1 MPETVLFVI
10 GSVVVGA
17 SLSLAAYLF
26 IVNRASKKIINN
38 LNKDIEDLLAKMAQA
53 KIENTNGFTKFL
65 SESRDE
71 AFKYIEE
78 VQSAIESLK
87 LAISSKDDKKIK
99 EANEKVLSFL
109 PDKTD

>member
-1 MPETVLFVI
+1 MLETVLFVI
-10 GSVVVGA
+10 GSVGVGA

-26 IVNRASKKIINN
+26 IVNRANKKIINN
-38 LNKDIEDLLAKMAQA
+38 LNKDIEDLLAKMAQT

-78 VQSAIESLK
+78 VQSAIEDLRS
-87 LAISSKDDKKIK
+87 AMHSKDDKKIK
-99 EANEKVLSFL
+99 EACEKVVLFL
-109 PDKTD
+109 PDKIN